1 MNKRC
6 KLKQCLTPKELG
18 DPSTVP
24 TTYIRR
30 QPAFVSSKFVTP
42 VAFKTRDNL
51 DTSFEE
57 EEEDC
62 GGSRPGSPEQA
73 RRSQQTLETFVNQ
86 GLEPDTAAVTEFSL
100 LKSPQKSL
108 KPVGVA
114 ETRASVAVELWPGG
128 GAGTGKEG
136 AGVISGG
143 GAADGAGDL
152 CLVMV
157 LYKVLRQ

>member
-30 QPAFVSSKFVTP
+30 QPAFVSSKFITP
-42 VAFKTRDNL
+42 VAFKSRDNL

-57 EEEDC
+57 EEEEDC
-62 GGSRPGSPEQA
+62 AGSRPGSPEQA
-73 RRSQQTLETFVNQ
+73 RRSQQTLETFVYQ

-114 ETRASVAVELWPGG
+114 ETRTSVAVELWPGG
-128 GAGTGKEG
+128 GAATGKEG

-157 LYKVLRQ
+157 LYKV

>member
-18 DPSTVP
+18 DPRTVP

-30 QPAFVSSKFVTP
+30 QPAFVSSKFV
-42 VAFKTRDNL
+42 AFKSRDNV
-51 DTSFEE
+51 DTSFEDE

-62 GGSRPGSPEQA
+62 PVEA
-73 RRSQQTLETFVNQ
+73 RRSQQTLETFVYQ

-114 ETRASVAVELWPGG
+114 ETRTSVAVELWPGA

-157 LYKVLRQ
+157 LY

>member
-30 QPAFVSSKFVTP
+30 QPTFVSSKFVTP
-42 VAFKTRDNL
+42 LAVKSRDNL
-51 DTSFEE
+51 DTSFEDE
-57 EEEDC
+57 EADC
-62 GGSRPGSPEQA
+62 G
-73 RRSQQTLETFVNQ
+73 QTLETFVNQ

-114 ETRASVAVELWPGG
+114 ETRTSVAVELWPGG

-143 GAADGAGDL
+143 GAADGSGDL

-157 LYKVLRQ
+157 AY